1 LPQGAAVL
9 VGFAI
14 IAFGLLVLAF
24 IISRTLQFLAVAPTD
39 LGTAVISASALVF
52 VALIANFGAKI
63 YERRQQI
70 QQEQRAKKAEVYE
83 EFMAFWFR
91 LLTGEEAKEEDEQDS
106 EDEAAKDNGA
116 SDEEK
121 DKEPK
126 NEEPSPE
133 FQNEVEAYIRGFT
146 HRFVTWGSEPFIR
159 DYVVFKRKI
168 IDGTDDRYL
177 AFEKVLL
184 EIRRDL
190 GFSNK
195 GLRRGDL
202 LKVFLADPGVDAL
215 IAAGGQRGDS
225 ERPQGETGEETLGG
239 LT

>member
-133 FQNEVEAYIRGFT
+133 FQNEVEA
-146 HRFVTWGSEPFIR
+146 
-159 DYVVFKRKI
+159 
-168 IDGTDDRYL
+168 
-177 AFEKVLL
+177 
-184 EIRRDL
+184 
-190 GFSNK
+190 
-195 GLRRGDL
+195 
-202 LKVFLADPGVDAL
+202 
-215 IAAGGQRGDS
+215 
-225 ERPQGETGEETLGG
+225 
-239 LT
+239 